1 MAASWRK
8 VPGSSAESLR
18 YTISSFD
25 WEGQRQKTK
34 KVGVSMVG
42 NYVGGGGHFFY
53 NNFIGSVLEWIFRKW
68 YKEMYEINKI
78 NIKNYKE

>member
-1 MAASWRK
+1 M
-8 VPGSSAESLR
+8 
-18 YTISSFD
+18 
-25 WEGQRQKTK
+25 K
-34 KVGVSMVG
+34 KVGVFMVG
-42 NYVGGGGHFFY
+42 NYVGGGYFFY

>member
-1 MAASWRK
+1 M
-8 VPGSSAESLR
+8 
-18 YTISSFD
+18 
-25 WEGQRQKTK
+25 K
-34 KVGVSMVG
+34 KVGVSTVG